1 MRVLTV
7 RERDL
12 LPFAGDGRL
21 SAGQEQALGKLAP
34 MLPRGALTWER
45 GGVRVGPF
53 SGIVRAGDLVLEI
66 LPKIEVGAAA
76 DGEARGVLVA
86 MLRAA
91 ANVAVA
97 DAGAAPLG
105 VQRRHLL
112 DVFILDFC
120 ARVAGL
126 LRGGAIRTYQASED
140 DLPAL
145 RGRLRLA
152 EQVRRTAADRSRFRC
167 AFDELSLD
175 NPHNRALKAVLGRLL
190 HQAVGPDARAAVGGL
205 LHRLAEVSHAPCS
218 TTDID
223 HLPFNRLTETWRP
236 VFQRA
241 GWFLRGLFPDV
252 RAGGTEGL
260 CLLFDMQRLFEAF
273 VGACLRREWRASGAS
288 ARVVLQGPSRHL
300 AGSAEGP
307 AFRLRPD
314 ATVVSTA
321 GAVERLLD
329 TKWKRLDPGAAGRGV
344 AREDAYQLAA
354 YAGAYRCPNVAL
366 VYPRPPGLPA
376 GLVETFELRL
386 PGTPRIEVFAL
397 DLGSAAAGGA
407 LPEGLAAPA
416 TS

>member
-1 MRVLTV
+1 VRALTA

-12 LPFAGDGRL
+12 LPFAGDGGL

-45 GGVRVGPF
+45 SGVRIGPF
-53 SGIVRAGDLVLEI
+53 SGIIRAGDLVLEI

-76 DGEARGVLVA
+76 DAEARGVLVA

-91 ANVAVA
+91 ADVAIA
-97 DAGAAPLG
+97 DAGKAPLG
-105 VQRRHLL
+105 GQRRHLL

-126 LRGGAIRTYQASED
+126 LRGGAIRTYQAFED

-145 RGRLRLA
+145 RGRLHLA
-152 EQVRRTAADRSRFRC
+152 EQVRRTAADRSRVRC
-167 AFDELSLD
+167 AFDELSPD

-205 LHRLAEVSHAPCS
+205 LHRLVDISHAPCS
-218 TTDID
+218 ARDID
-223 HLPFNRLTETWRP
+223 RLPFNRLTETWRP

-241 GWFLRGLFPDV
+241 SWFLRGLFPDV
-252 RAGGTEGL
+252 RSGDAEGL
-260 CLLFDMQRLFEAF
+260 CLVFDMQRLFEAF
-273 VGACLRREWRASGAS
+273 VGACLRREWRVSGAS
-288 ARVVLQGPSRHL
+288 ARVVLQGPPRHL
-300 AGSAEGP
+300 AGSADGP

-314 ATVVSTA
+314 ATVVSTT

-329 TKWKRLDPGAAGRGV
+329 AKWKRLDPGVAGRGV

-354 YAGAYRCPNVAL
+354 YAGAYQCPNVAL
-366 VYPRPPGLPA
+366 IYPRSPGLPA
-376 GLVETFELRL
+376 GLVETFELRV
-386 PGTPRIEVFAL
+386 PGAPRIEVY
-397 DLGSAAAGGA
+397 AAD
-407 LPEGLAAPA
+407 LAALVAGRPLPVQLRPPA
-416 TS
+416 